1 MGEIV
6 DLIAVLSICV
16 ILPLCI
22 IWLTFKRKTTAEN
35 ARKEMFLAMLEKNPN
50 MDTKEFFKMIGRTD
64 KTIKQSLLN
73 KLLWGCVFSFIG
85 IMLLVLYFIGSASD
99 DGYVTPGS
107 IGVNAGILPVSAIFM
122 AIGLSFLFTFFVGKR
137 MLAKEIEAETANL
150 TQAEE

>member
-6 DLIAVLSICV
+6 DLIVVLSICV

-22 IWLTFKRKTTAEN
+22 IWLTFKQKTTAEN

-85 IMLLVLYFIGSASD
+85 IMLLVLYFIARATD
-99 DGYVTPGS
+99 DGYVTPDS
-107 IGVNAGILPVSAIFM
+107 IGIDAGILPVCGLFM
-122 AIGLSFLFTFFVGKR
+122 AIGFANLFSFFMGKR
-137 MLAKEIEAETANL
+137 MLAKEIEAESANL
-150 TQAEE
+150 TQGK